1 MSLSCSR
8 FAGVVWV
15 VVLTVAL
22 AVQSCSALDQPRS
35 FLALYLDEQ
44 PDGALPA
51 EPMGVERGG
60 MLPLTETATTTSE
73 SKEPAMDKIL
83 PQLVESI
90 GAAVNTLVLDGFV
103 KTTTA
108 LRGDSQRRELQS
120 VNDNDLDAAQRL
132 LQSGGGGLLAQIGT
146 AIIPIVVTA
155 VAEIIISTIGLGGLA
170 GQLTSA
176 IVLAVSGVIS
186 AAILSI
192 LFGGGGRLQDFV
204 TTTFNQKL
212 PTSPSVTRRKFKLF
226 PNRPKLLP
234 VVGSLES
241 RKFAQLL
248 SKAIDSVT
256 MPGLPKLK
264 LPLDDSVASVQ
275 LLSTTMNNLNLTLD
289 VSTVNATALG
299 ETMLAIIAGLPLGTN

>member
-1 MSLSCSR
+1 
-8 FAGVVWV
+8 V
-15 VVLTVAL
+15 
-22 AVQSCSALDQPRS
+22 
-35 FLALYLDEQ
+35 
-44 PDGALPA
+44 
-51 EPMGVERGG
+51 
-60 MLPLTETATTTSE
+60 
-73 SKEPAMDKIL
+73 
-83 PQLVESI
+83 
-90 GAAVNTLVLDGFV
+90 
-103 KTTTA
+103 
-108 LRGDSQRRELQS
+108 
-120 VNDNDLDAAQRL
+120 
-132 LQSGGGGLLAQIGT
+132 AQI
-146 AIIPIVVTA
+146 VL
-155 VAEIIISTIGLGGLA
+155 STIGIGGGLA
-170 GQLTSA
+170 GELTSA

-212 PTSPSVTRRKFKLF
+212 PTSPARSKFKLF

-234 VVGSLES
+234 VVGSSES

-264 LPLDDSVASVQ
+264 LPLDDSIASVQ

-299 ETMLAIIAGLPLGTN
+299 ESMLAIIAGVPLGAN